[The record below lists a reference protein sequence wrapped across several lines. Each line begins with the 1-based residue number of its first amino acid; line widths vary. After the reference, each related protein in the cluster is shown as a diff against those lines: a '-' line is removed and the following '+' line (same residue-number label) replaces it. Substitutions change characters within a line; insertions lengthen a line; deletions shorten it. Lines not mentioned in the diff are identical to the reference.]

1 MAFMGQM
8 FVFCLINVD
17 PNVDRNASVAR
28 NMKEESFMSVQNVFH
43 LIKEKQIE
51 WVDFRFADLAGKA
64 HHVSVPAK
72 EINEQ
77 TFVNGVAFDGS
88 SIHGF
93 RGIEE
98 SDMVMLPDPETAY
111 VDPFTARP
119 TLIVMCNIYTPDGER
134 YDRDPRSIAQKA
146 EEYLQSTGIGTTAYF
161 APESEF
167 FIFDDVRF
175 ESGMNTSFYAVDS
188 AEAFWNTARKEEGGN
203 LGFKVPIK
211 GGYVP
216 VAPTDTQQDIRSEM
230 CRLMM
235 EAGMRIERHHHE
247 VATAG
252 QGEINFRFDT
262 LTRTAD
268 NLMKYK
274 YIVHNVARKFGK
286 VATFMPKPL
295 FGDNGSG
302 MHVHQSIFNGDTPL
316 FYEKGAYANLS
327 DIAMCYIGGILY
339 HAPALIAITNPSTNS
354 FKRLVPGY
362 EAPVNLVFSKGNRS
376 AAVRIPVAAVTPKGC
391 RIEFR
396 TPDST
401 SNPYL
406 AFAAMLMAGLDGIK
420 KKLDARALGYG
431 PIDRNIYE
439 LSEAEKKEIRSV
451 PSSLDEALDALE
463 ADNEF
468 LLEGGVFTKEFI
480 ENYVE
485 LKRAEAKAVSIRVH
499 PHEYSLYFDC

>member
-1 MAFMGQM
+1 MT
-8 FVFCLINVD
+8 
-17 PNVDRNASVAR
+17 VADVI
-28 NMKEESFMSVQNVFH
+28 K
-43 LIKEKQIE
+43 LIKEKNIE
-51 WVDFRFADLAGKA
+51 WVDFRFADLSGRT
-64 HHVSVPAK
+64 HHVTLPASAVD
-72 EINEQ
+72 EE
-77 TFVNGVAFDGS
+77 TFENGVAFDGS
-88 SIHGF
+88 SIAGF

-98 SDMVMLPDPETAY
+98 SDMVMMPDADSVF
-111 VDPFTARP
+111 VDPFTEHP
-119 TLIVMCNIYTPDGER
+119 TLNVMCNIYTPEGER

-146 EEYLQSTGIGTTAYF
+146 EQYLQQTGIGTAAYF

-175 ESGMNTSFYAVDS
+175 ETGMNRSFYEVDS
-188 AEAFWNTARKEEGGN
+188 VEAAWNTGRKEEGGN
-203 LGFKVPIK
+203 LGFKVRVK

-216 VAPTDTQQDIRSEM
+216 VPPADTQQDIRSEM
-230 CRLMM
+230 CRLLN
-235 EAGMRIERHHHE
+235 EAGVRVERHHHE

-262 LTRTAD
+262 LTKTAD

-274 YIVHNVARKFGK
+274 YIVHNTARQYGK

-316 FYEKGAYANLS
+316 FYEKGKYANLS
-327 DIAMCYIGGILY
+327 DLAMYYIGGILY

-376 AAVRIPVAAVTPKGC
+376 AAIRIPVAAVTPKGC

-401 SNPYL
+401 ANPYL
-406 AFAAMLMAGLDGIK
+406 AFAAMLMAGLDGIRK
-420 KKLDARALGYG
+420 KIDPRELGYG
-431 PIDRNIYE
+431 PIDKNIYE
-439 LSEAEKKEIRSV
+439 LSEAEKNEIRSV
-451 PSSLDEALDALE
+451 PASLDEALDALE
-463 ADNEF
+463 TDHEF
-468 LLEGGVFTKEFI
+468 LTEGGVFTKSFIDNYIEF
-480 ENYVE
+480 
-485 LKRAEAKAVSIRVH
+485 KRGEAKAVSIRTH
-499 PHEYSLYFDC
+499 PYEYALYFDC

>member
-1 MAFMGQM
+1 MA
-8 FVFCLINVD
+8 VEKVL
-17 PNVDRNASVAR
+17 
-28 NMKEESFMSVQNVFH
+28 E
-43 LIKEKQIE
+43 LIKEKNIE
-51 WVDFRFADLAGKA
+51 FVDFRFISLTGQA
-64 HHVSVPAK
+64 HHITLPAT
-72 EINEQ
+72 EVDAD

-88 SIHGF
+88 SIPGF

-98 SDMVMLPDPETAY
+98 SDMVMMPDAESVF
-111 VDPFTARP
+111 VDPFTAHS
-119 TLIVMCNIYTPDGER
+119 TLVVMSNIYTPDGER
-134 YDRDPRSIAQKA
+134 YERDPRSIAQKA
-146 EEYLQSTGIGTTAYF
+146 EEYLKKTGIGTDAFF

-167 FIFDDVRF
+167 FIFDDVRY
-175 ESGMNTSFYAVDS
+175 ESTMNSSAYFVDS
-188 AEAFWNTARKEEGGN
+188 EEAAWNTNRKEEGGN
-203 LGFKVPIK
+203 LAFKVRVK

-216 VAPTDTQQDIRSEM
+216 VAPTDSQQDIRSEM
-230 CRLMM
+230 VRLLQ
-235 EAGMRIERHHHE
+235 ETGLRVERHHHE

-252 QGEINFRFDT
+252 QAEINFRFDS

-274 YIVHNVARKFGK
+274 YIVHNVARQYGK

-302 MHVHQSIFNGDTPL
+302 MHVHQSIFNNGEPL

-327 DIAMCYIGGILY
+327 KLALNYIGGILY

-376 AAVRIPVAAVTPKGC
+376 AAIRIPVAAVTPKGC

-401 SNPYL
+401 ANPYL
-406 AFAAMLMAGLDGIK
+406 AFSAMLLAGLDGIK
-420 KKLDARALGYG
+420 RNIDPTALGYG
-431 PIDRNIYE
+431 PFDKNIYE
-439 LSEAEKKEIRSV
+439 LSDEEKKEIRSV
-451 PSSLDEALDALE
+451 PGSLDEALDALE
-463 ADNEF
+463 ADSDF
-468 LLEGGVFTKEFI
+468 LTESGVFTKEFI
-480 ENYVE
+480 ENYVAF
-485 LKRAEAKAVSIRVH
+485 KRAEAKAVSIRVH

>member
-1 MAFMGQM
+1 
-8 FVFCLINVD
+8 
-17 PNVDRNASVAR
+17 
-28 NMKEESFMSVQNVFH
+28 MSVQNVLN
-43 LIKEKQIE
+43 LIKEKNIE
-51 WVDFRFADLAGKA
+51 WVDFRFTDLLGKS
-64 HHVSVPAK
+64 HHLSVPAS
-72 EINEQ
+72 EVDED

-88 SIHGF
+88 SITGF

-98 SDMVMLPDPETAY
+98 SDMVMMPDTETAFE
-111 VDPFTARP
+111 DAFTAHP
-119 TLIVMCNIYTPDGER
+119 TLILYCNIYTPDGER
-134 YDRDPRSIAQKA
+134 YERDPRSIAHKA
-146 EEYLQSTGIGTTAYF
+146 EEYLQTTGIGTAAYF

-167 FIFDDVRF
+167 FIFDDVRYETSTNKSFF
-175 ESGMNTSFYAVDS
+175 EVDS
-188 AEAFWNTARKEEGGN
+188 EEGFWNSARKEEGGN
-203 LGFKVPIK
+203 LGFKVGKK
-211 GGYVP
+211 GGYFP

-230 CRLMM
+230 CRLMT

-262 LTRTAD
+262 LTKTAD

-274 YIVHNVARKFGK
+274 YIIQNVARQNGK

-302 MHVHQSIFNGDTPL
+302 MHVHQSIFNEGNPL

-327 DIAMCYIGGILY
+327 ELALYYIGGILH

-376 AAVRIPVAAVTPKGC
+376 AAVRIPIAAVTPKGC

-401 SNPYL
+401 ANPYL

-420 KKLDARALGYG
+420 NKIDPRALGYG
-431 PIDRNIYE
+431 PLDKNIYE
-439 LSEAEKKEIRSV
+439 LSDAEKAEIRSV
-451 PSSLDEALDALE
+451 PGTLDEAIDALE
-463 ADNEF
+463 ADYEF
-468 LLEGGVFTKEFI
+468 LLQGGVFTKDFI
-480 ENYVE
+480 DNYID
-485 LKRAEAKAVSIRVH
+485 LKRSEAKAVAIRIH
-499 PHEYSLYFDC
+499 PHEYELYFGC

>member
-1 MAFMGQM
+1 
-8 FVFCLINVD
+8 
-17 PNVDRNASVAR
+17 
-28 NMKEESFMSVQNVFH
+28 MSVQNVLN
-43 LIKEKQIE
+43 LIKEKGIE
-51 WVDFRFADLAGKA
+51 WVDFRFVGLSGKA
-64 HHVSVPAK
+64 QHISLPAS
-72 EINEQ
+72 EVDED

-88 SIHGF
+88 SIPGF

-98 SDMVMLPDPETAY
+98 SDMVMMPDTETAY
-111 VDPFTARP
+111 VDPFTAHP
-119 TLIVMCNIYTPDGER
+119 TLVIMSNIFTPDGER

-146 EEYLQSTGIGTTAYF
+146 EEFLQKSGVGTAAFF

-175 ESGMNTSFYAVDS
+175 ETGMNKSYFEVDS
-188 AEAFWNTARKEEGGN
+188 EEAAWNSGRKEEGGN
-203 LGFKVPIK
+203 LGFKIPVK

-216 VAPTDTQQDIRSEM
+216 VAPMDSQQDIRSEM

-235 EAGMRIERHHHE
+235 EAGLRIERHHHE

-262 LTRTAD
+262 LTKTAD
-268 NLMKYK
+268 NLLKYK
-274 YIVHNVARKFGK
+274 YIVHNVARQYGK

-302 MHVHQSIFNGDTPL
+302 MHVHQSIFDGDTPL
-316 FYEKGAYANLS
+316 FYDKNGYANLS
-327 DIAMCYIGGILY
+327 ETALNYIGGILY
-339 HAPALIAITNPSTNS
+339 HAPALIALTNPSTNS

-401 SNPYL
+401 ANPYL

-420 KKLDARALGYG
+420 KKIDPRALGYG
-431 PIDRNIYE
+431 PFDKNIYE
-439 LSEAEKKEIRSV
+439 LSDAEKAEIRSV
-451 PSSLDEALDALE
+451 PGSLDEALTALE
-463 ADNEF
+463 ADHEF
-468 LLEGGVFTKEFI
+468 LLEGGVFSQDFI
-480 ENYVE
+480 NNYIAF
-485 LKRAEAKAVSIRVH
+485 KREEAKAVSIRIH

>member
-1 MAFMGQM
+1 
-8 FVFCLINVD
+8 
-17 PNVDRNASVAR
+17 
-28 NMKEESFMSVQNVFH
+28 MSVQNVLS
-43 LIKEKQIE
+43 LIKEKSIE
-51 WVDFRFADLAGKA
+51 WVDFRFVDLLGKA
-64 HHVSVPAK
+64 HHISVPAV
-72 EINEQ
+72 EVDES

-88 SIHGF
+88 SIQGF
-93 RGIEE
+93 KGIEE
-98 SDMVMLPDPETAY
+98 SDMVMMPDTESAY
-111 VDPFTARP
+111 IDAFTQHP
-119 TLIVMCNIYTPDGER
+119 TLIIMCNIFTPDGER
-134 YDRDPRSIAQKA
+134 YDRDPRGIAQKA
-146 EEYLQSTGIGTTAYF
+146 EEYMQNAGVGTAAYF

-167 FIFDDVRF
+167 FIFDEVRYETGINKSYF
-175 ESGMNTSFYAVDS
+175 EVDS
-188 AEAFWNTARKEEGGN
+188 EEAFWNTGRKEEGGN
-203 LGFKVPIK
+203 LGFKVGHK

-235 EAGMRIERHHHE
+235 EAGLRIERHHHE

-262 LTRTAD
+262 LTKTAD

-274 YIVHNVARKFGK
+274 YIIHNVARQWGK

-316 FYEKGAYANLS
+316 FYEKGGYANLS
-327 DIAMCYIGGILY
+327 EMALHYIGGILY

-401 SNPYL
+401 ANPYL

-420 KKLDARALGYG
+420 KQIDPSKLGYG
-431 PIDRNIYE
+431 PFDKNIYE
-439 LSEAEKKEIRSV
+439 LSSAELAEIRSV
-451 PSSLDEALDALE
+451 PASLDEALDALQ
-463 ADNEF
+463 ADSEF
-468 LLEGGVFTKEFI
+468 LTEGGVFSQDFI
-480 ENYVE
+480 NNYIE
-485 LKRAEAKAVSIRVH
+485 LKRSEAKAVSIRIH

>member
-1 MAFMGQM
+1 
-8 FVFCLINVD
+8 
-17 PNVDRNASVAR
+17 
-28 NMKEESFMSVQNVFH
+28 MSVQNVLN
-43 LIKEKQIE
+43 LIKEKNIE
-51 WVDFRFADLAGKA
+51 WVDFRFVGLSGKA
-64 HHVSVPAK
+64 QHISLPSSEVD
-72 EINEQ
+72 ED

-88 SIHGF
+88 SIPGF

-98 SDMVMLPDPETAY
+98 SDMVMMPDTETAY
-111 VDPFTARP
+111 VDPFTAHP
-119 TLIVMCNIYTPDGER
+119 TLIIMCNIYTPDGER
-134 YDRDPRSIAQKA
+134 YERDPRSIAQKA
-146 EEYLQSTGIGTTAYF
+146 EQYLQQAGVGTAAFF

-175 ESGMNTSFYAVDS
+175 ETSTNKSYFEVDS
-188 AEAFWNTARKEEGGN
+188 EEAAWNSGRKEEGGN

-216 VAPTDTQQDIRSEM
+216 VAPMDSQQDIRSEM
-230 CRLMM
+230 CRLMA

-252 QGEINFRFDT
+252 QAEINFRFDT
-262 LTRTAD
+262 LTKTAD
-268 NLMKYK
+268 NLLKYK
-274 YIVHNVARKFGK
+274 YIVHNTARQYGK

-327 DIAMCYIGGILY
+327 ETALYYIGGILH

-376 AAVRIPVAAVTPKGC
+376 AAVRIPIAAVTPKGC

-401 SNPYL
+401 ANPYL

-420 KKLDARALGYG
+420 NKIDPRKLGYG
-431 PIDRNIYE
+431 PFDTNIYE
-439 LSEAEKKEIRSV
+439 LSDAEKNEIRSV
-451 PSSLDEALDALE
+451 PGSLDEALDALE

-468 LLEGGVFTKEFI
+468 LTQGDVFTKDFINNYIEF
-480 ENYVE
+480 
-485 LKRAEAKAVSIRVH
+485 KRGEAKSVSIRIH
-499 PHEYSLYFDC
+499 PQEYSLYFDC

>member
-1 MAFMGQM
+1 M
-8 FVFCLINVD
+8 FGYGGGKI
-17 PNVDRNASVAR
+17 
-28 NMKEESFMSVQNVFH
+28 MSVSNVLN
-43 LIKEKQIE
+43 LIKEKNIE
-51 WVDFRFADLAGKA
+51 WVDFRFVDLSGKA
-64 HHVSVPAK
+64 HHISLPAS
-72 EINEQ
+72 EVEEE
-77 TFVNGVAFDGS
+77 TFENGVAFDGS
-88 SIHGF
+88 SIPGF

-98 SDMVMLPDPETAY
+98 SDMVMMPDPEAVY
-111 VDPFTARP
+111 IDPFTEHP

-134 YDRDPRSIAQKA
+134 YERDPRGIAQKA
-146 EEYLQSTGIGTTAYF
+146 EEYLQKAGIGTSAFF

-167 FIFDDVRF
+167 FIFDDVRY
-175 ESGMNTSFYAVDS
+175 ESGMNTSSFTVDS
-188 AEAFWNTARKEEGGN
+188 VEAAWNTGRKEEGGN
-203 LGFKVPIK
+203 LGFKVGVK

-216 VAPTDTQQDIRSEM
+216 VQPIDTQQDIRSEI
-230 CRLMM
+230 CRLLM
-235 EAGMRIERHHHE
+235 ESGLRIERHHHE

-262 LTRTAD
+262 LTKTAD

-274 YIVHNVARKFGK
+274 YIIHNTARQYGK

-302 MHVHQSIFNGDTPL
+302 MHVHQSIFDGDTPL
-316 FYEKGAYANLS
+316 FYEKGGYANLS
-327 DIAMCYIGGILY
+327 ETALHYIGGILY

-401 SNPYL
+401 ANPYL
-406 AFAAMLMAGLDGIK
+406 AFAAMLLAGLDGIK
-420 KKLDARALGYG
+420 KKIDPRALGYG
-431 PIDRNIYE
+431 PIDKNIYE
-439 LSEAEKKEIRSV
+439 LSDAEKGEIRSV
-451 PSSLDEALDALE
+451 PASLDEALDALQ
-463 ADNEF
+463 ADSDF
-468 LLEGGVFTKEFI
+468 LTEGGVFTQDFI
-480 ENYVE
+480 NNYIAF
-485 LKRAEAKAVSIRVH
+485 KRTEAKAVSIRVH

>member
-1 MAFMGQM
+1 
-8 FVFCLINVD
+8 
-17 PNVDRNASVAR
+17 
-28 NMKEESFMSVQNVFH
+28 MSVQNVLN
-43 LIKEKQIE
+43 LIKEKNIE
-51 WVDFRFADLAGKA
+51 WVDFRFVDLLGKA
-64 HHVSVPAK
+64 HHISLPAV
-72 EINEQ
+72 EVDEA

-88 SIHGF
+88 SITGF

-98 SDMVMLPDPETAY
+98 SDMVMMPDTESVY
-111 VDPFTARP
+111 VDPFTAHP
-119 TLIVMCNIYTPDGER
+119 TLIVMCNIHTPDGER
-134 YDRDPRSIAQKA
+134 YERDPRSIAQKA
-146 EEYLQSTGIGTTAYF
+146 EEYMQKTGIGTAAYF

-167 FIFDDVRF
+167 FIFDDVRY
-175 ESGMNTSFYAVDS
+175 ESGMNKSYFEVDS
-188 AEAFWNTARKEEGGN
+188 EEAAWNTSRKEEGGN
-203 LGFKVPIK
+203 LGFKVRTK

-216 VAPTDTQQDIRSEM
+216 VAPTDTHQDIRSEM

-235 EAGMRIERHHHE
+235 EAGLRIERHHHE

-262 LTRTAD
+262 LTKTAD

-274 YIVHNVARKFGK
+274 YIIHNTARQYGK

-302 MHVHQSIFNGDTPL
+302 MHVHQSIFDGDTPL
-316 FYEKGAYANLS
+316 FYDKNGYANLS
-327 DIAMCYIGGILY
+327 DTALYYIGGILY

-376 AAVRIPVAAVTPKGC
+376 AAIRIPIAAVTPKGC

-401 SNPYL
+401 ANPYL
-406 AFAAMLMAGLDGIK
+406 AFAAMLLAGLDGIQK
-420 KKLDARALGYG
+420 KIDPRALGYG
-431 PIDRNIYE
+431 PFDKNIYE
-439 LSEAEKKEIRSV
+439 LSEAEKNEIRSV
-451 PSSLDEALDALE
+451 PATLDEALDALE
-463 ADNEF
+463 ADHEF
-468 LLEGGVFTKEFI
+468 LTQGGVFTKDFI
-480 ENYVE
+480 ENYIE
-485 LKRAEAKAVSIRVH
+485 LKRGEAKAVSIRIH